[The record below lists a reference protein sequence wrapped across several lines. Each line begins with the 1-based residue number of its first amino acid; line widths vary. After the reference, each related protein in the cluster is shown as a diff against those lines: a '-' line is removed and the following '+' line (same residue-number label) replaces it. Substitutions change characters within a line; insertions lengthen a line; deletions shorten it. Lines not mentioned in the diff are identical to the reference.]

1 MISNVVVFCLFVVYT
16 QAIILNSSVSL
27 LERYFLPVSRRLK
40 GKSEDLYS
48 QEQSLKHA
56 TRLESSEREDLESN
70 LMKVIHTNLFSSKSW
85 NSISKNYEILVR
97 DLYAFGPLLIKYV
110 DIHRS
115 TWLKHGDIYA
125 EELFNNMAEV
135 FSTWCKSKVKSST
148 DYFLLRF
155 IEIRFVLVFQTW
167 RIEFC
172 YTTWNR

>member
-70 LMKVIHTNLFSSKSW
+70 LMKVIHTNLFSSKS
-85 NSISKNYEILVR
+85 
-97 DLYAFGPLLIKYV
+97 
-110 DIHRS
+110 
-115 TWLKHGDIYA
+115 
-125 EELFNNMAEV
+125 
-135 FSTWCKSKVKSST
+135 
-148 DYFLLRF
+148 
-155 IEIRFVLVFQTW
+155 
-167 RIEFC
+167 
-172 YTTWNR
+172 